1 MGLVHGEEMVL
12 NIGPQHPATHGVLR
26 LQVKTDGEVVSQIT
40 PYMGYLH
47 RCFEKHCENVT
58 YEQVIP
64 FTDRC
69 DYLSSMSMNFGYVV
83 AMERLMEIKVNER
96 VEHIRVVMAELQ
108 RIASHLLCTGVFGL
122 DLGAF
127 TPFLWALRDRER
139 ILDLFEMTCGAR
151 LLYNYMWIGGLS
163 HDIPTGFIESTLKFL
178 DSFEPNIDELEN
190 ILAHNKILVE
200 RSADIGVMPKDIA
213 ISYGV
218 TGPNL
223 RASGVK
229 WDLRKNDP
237 YSIYDRFEFDIP
249 VGEGIKGTV
258 GDCWDRFYVRILEM
272 RESVKI
278 IRQAISKMPK
288 DGDVHQ
294 SLPKKIRPP
303 KGTVY
308 ARTETP
314 RGDLGY
320 YIESDGSAIP
330 YRLKMRSPAF
340 TALSV
345 MDEIAAGWLLS
356 DVLAILGSLD
366 IVLGEIDR

>member
-1 MGLVHGEEMVL
+1 
-12 NIGPQHPATHGVLR
+12 
-26 LQVKTDGEVVSQIT
+26 
-40 PYMGYLH
+40 MGYLH

-163 HDIPTGFIESTLKFL
+163 HDIPTGFVESTLKFL

-258 GDCWDRFYVRILEM
+258 GDCWDRFYVRIIRNE
-272 RESVKI
+272 RECKNYQTGNFKNAKRWRCSSESTEKNTSAKRI
-278 IRQAISKMPK
+278 SIR
-288 DGDVHQ
+288 
-294 SLPKKIRPP
+294 
-303 KGTVY
+303 
-308 ARTETP
+308 
-314 RGDLGY
+314 
-320 YIESDGSAIP
+320 
-330 YRLKMRSPAF
+330 
-340 TALSV
+340 
-345 MDEIAAGWLLS
+345 
-356 DVLAILGSLD
+356 
-366 IVLGEIDR
+366 